1 MQRDV
6 RLTLA
11 LIFVKPSDDTLSL
24 LSGLLAHLRAA
35 GIRIKCVYADKGF
48 CSIPVLRRLL
58 DLGLPAIIATPIR
71 GKQAG
76 TRALCQGRRSS
87 ATSQTFRSA
96 EHGEL
101 RVPVTVARSEGRQRS
116 GRRRASW
123 CVYVCLGVG
132 GERRA
137 YPQAL
142 PTSLWC
148 REQLSPDGAGARA
161 RLRPER
167 RCASC

>member
-87 ATSQTFRSA
+87 ATSDTFRSA

-148 REQLSPDGAGARA
+148 REQ
-161 RLRPER
+161 
-167 RCASC
+167 